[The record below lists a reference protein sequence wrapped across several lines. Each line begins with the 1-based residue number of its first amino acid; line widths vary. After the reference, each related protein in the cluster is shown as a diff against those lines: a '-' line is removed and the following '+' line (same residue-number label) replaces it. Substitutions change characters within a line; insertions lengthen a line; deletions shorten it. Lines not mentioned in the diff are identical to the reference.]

1 MATPTLRIATA
12 SRRDK
17 GEDVM
22 VCQAEA
28 QLPSPLGGGEREAW
42 DWRRGGRAHTPKGQ
56 NSCSLRRGPSP
67 PLDSSHSDPTPVA
80 LFAVFDG
87 HGGKAASAAAGKL
100 IVAELASALASAP
113 AVAAAEAA
121 APATASL
128 HPLAASLSNGDA
140 PPPGVPPSRT
150 AAWAAADALAAA
162 LPAAAAAAFETLH
175 TRLRSDGLR
184 CGTTATLV
192 AIIDGWRVVTANV
205 GDSLAVLDTGSEVVT
220 LTPSHRLEDAPAEV
234 ARVTAAGASVGP
246 ADVNGVPAGP
256 PRVWPGGLA
265 MSRSLCDPDSHA
277 AVLATPDVRAATL
290 PPRGGRIVLASDGL
304 WDAVSTRAAAHRA
317 RGLPATRAA
326 ADLVHMALRSRGLR
340 DDVSVAVI
348 DIIPPDS
355 AASGARLP
363 PCLAKAAGAL
373 DRRPSGA
380 SGATVNGVP
389 STVLHRPLDEA
400 SAAAWLADGCARRAE
415 VVAAAAEIDADAE
428 EAAAVAAVLAAA
440 ASSSSEEEEE
450 EDDEDEWEAVAP
462 RRRAGRAASDETTP
476 TPPDATPTPDSMPST
491 PRVILDGAAAAAVV
505 AAPLVQAGTGRGRG
519 RGRRRG
525 GVARPAP
532 SKPPSRKHP
541 LPTPSPTTAATSP
554 PMPRATKGA
563 RPGTAGRGRG
573 RGRRAGV
580 DGCGGAAVDPAVAPV
595 PVPAA
600 GTDTQPP
607 PPPAG
612 DRSGGRGRGRGAGRG
627 RGRGAAPRPVP
638 DAAPPSP
645 PGLIFGSFSPPPP
658 PGLVMVAPPVEAAAP
673 PADGEKPRRRNRPP
687 PHMRRHFKGKQ
698 GEAAAET
705 A

>member
-1 MATPTLRIATA
+1 MGEGAHVPRANSPDVA
-12 SRRDK
+12 SLTH
-17 GEDVM
+17 
-22 VCQAEA
+22 A
-28 QLPSPLGGGEREAW
+28 
-42 DWRRGGRAHTPKGQ
+42 
-56 NSCSLRRGPSP
+56 
-67 PLDSSHSDPTPVA
+67 LDSSPHTAPTPVA

-100 IVAELASALASAP
+100 IVAELAAALASAP

-121 APATASL
+121 ADAAETL
-128 HPLAASLSNGDA
+128 HPLAASLSTGDA
-140 PPPGVPPSRT
+140 PPPGVPPSTTT
-150 AAWAAADALAAA
+150 AWHAADALAAA
-162 LPAAAAAAFETLH
+162 LPSAAAAAFESLH
-175 TRLRSDGLR
+175 TRLRSNGVR

-234 ARVTAAGASVGP
+234 ARVVAADASVGP

-265 MSRSLCDPDSHA
+265 MSRSLCDPDSHE

-290 PPRGGRIVLASDGL
+290 PLCGGRIVLASDGL

-340 DDVSVAVI
+340 DDVSVVVV
-348 DIIPPDS
+348 DIIPPDA

-363 PCLAKAAGAL
+363 PCLAKTAGAL
-373 DRRPSGA
+373 DRRPSGP
-380 SGATVNGVP
+380 GATVAGMPP

-400 SAAAWLADGCARRAE
+400 SAAAWLADGWARRAG

-428 EAAAVAAVLAAA
+428 EAAAVAATLAAA
-440 ASSSSEEEEE
+440 ASSSSEVEEEEE
-450 EDDEDEWEAVAP
+450 EDDDDEWEAVAP
-462 RRRAGRAASDETTP
+462 RRRAGRGASDETTP
-476 TPPDATPTPDSMPST
+476 TPPDATPTPESMPST

-505 AAPLVQAGTGRGRG
+505 AAAPVQAGAGRGRVRG
-519 RGRRRG
+519 RGGAPR
-525 GVARPAP
+525 AAP

-541 LPTPSPTTAATSP
+541 LSTPSPTTAATSP

-573 RGRRAGV
+573 RGRRAGG
-580 DGCGGAAVDPAVAPV
+580 DGGAAAALDPVVAPL
-595 PVPAA
+595 PSPAA
-600 GTDTQPP
+600 GADTQPP
-607 PPPAG
+607 PLPPG
-612 DRSGGRGRGRGAGRG
+612 DRSAGRGRGGGRGGRG

-645 PGLIFGSFSPPPP
+645 GVLIFGSFSPPPP
-658 PGLVMVAPPVEAAAP
+658 PGLVMVAPPVAPAAP
-673 PADGEKPRRRNRPP
+673 PADTDKPRCRNRPP
-687 PHMRRHFKGKQ
+687 LHMRRHFKGKQ
-698 GEAAAET
+698 GEAAAE
-705 A
+705 AA